1 MDSLF
6 AQQNTPLNQKEIY
19 ISSSAISTGNFGL
32 QYKSG
37 INESTFFR
45 LALLSINT
53 GFESFTPVVTNQF
66 SSSDFEINGG
76 LEVGL
81 EKRSSI
87 TEKMKIFYGID
98 LICNSGYRRNR
109 SDSPNLPED
118 LRALDDLYIYPGLG
132 FKSGVILNIKND
144 FFISAELSPQILY
157 KYYSHERI
165 TNSELRK
172 ERTTGFDLNLNN
184 ESVRISLIY
193 RWTKI

>member
-1 MDSLF
+1 MRCKYEK
-6 AQQNTPLNQKEIY
+6 QGKEKI
-19 ISSSAISTGNFGL
+19 TGNCFQGR
-32 QYKSG
+32 QTDSG
-37 INESTFFR
+37 
-45 LALLSINT
+45 
-53 GFESFTPVVTNQF
+53 
-66 SSSDFEINGG
+66 
-76 LEVGL
+76 
-81 EKRSSI
+81 
-87 TEKMKIFYGID
+87 
-98 LICNSGYRRNR
+98 NSGYRRNR

-193 RWTKI
+193 RWTKM